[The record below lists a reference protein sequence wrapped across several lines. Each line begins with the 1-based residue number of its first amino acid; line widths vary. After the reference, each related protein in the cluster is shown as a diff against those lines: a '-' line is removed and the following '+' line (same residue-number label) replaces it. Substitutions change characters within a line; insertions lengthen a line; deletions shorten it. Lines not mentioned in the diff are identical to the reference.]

1 MSSTMNKLVNLHKTI
16 KQLRLSAKLT
26 QKQVAAQVG
35 ITYQSYQA
43 YETGLTVPTLANFL
57 KLCEI
62 FDVTPDELLE
72 Y

>member
-1 MSSTMNKLVNLHKTI
+1 MSNPKLANLYYTLILFRK
-16 KQLRLSAKLT
+16 SDGLT
-26 QKQVAAQVG
+26 QKQVADKIG

-43 YETGLTVPTLANFL
+43 YEMGLSLPTLENFL

-62 FDVTPDELLE
+62 FDITPNDLLN